1 MSPYRRRKKMFR
13 RSRSS
18 LVWLLVISIVVII
31 IAAVLGLGGGLINF
45 LEKNAN
51 VLDNQYIPADLDRR
65 TVDALKEKVKDI
77 DPNKLEQLKREF
89 FERQSRQQGKQKP

>member
-18 LVWLLVISIVVII
+18 LVWLLVISIVVIL

-51 VLDNQYIPADLDRR
+51 VLDNQYVPTSLDRH
-65 TVDALKEKVKDI
+65 TTDALKKQLKDI
-77 DPNKLEQLKREF
+77 DPNKLEQLKRKF
-89 FERQSRQQGKQKP
+89 LERQSKQQDKQ

>member
-1 MSPYRRRKKMFR
+1 M
-13 RSRSS
+13 
-18 LVWLLVISIVVII
+18 VIL

-65 TVDALKEKVKDI
+65 TADTLKEKLKDI
-77 DPNKLEQLKREF
+77 DPNKLEQLKKKFLEK
-89 FERQSRQQGKQKP
+89 QSKQQDKQ

>member
-1 MSPYRRRKKMFR
+1 MFR

-51 VLDNQYIPADLDRR
+51 VLDNQYIPVDLDRR
-65 TVDALKEKVKDI
+65 TADALKEKVKDL

-89 FERQSRQQGKQKP
+89 LERQSKK